1 MRLLRRTLAFFTL
14 VSTLV
19 LSSCSSLDSAEF
31 PPLPDAQGAP
41 APSTAV
47 QREIYAESLE
57 LLDEIAVKGRAPKTG
72 YDRAKFGKGWKDPDR
87 NGCDARND
95 ILSRDLVD
103 VTYKS
108 AARPCVVLRGRF
120 DDPYTGKTIEFKRG
134 QGTSTAV
141 QIDHVVALSDSWQK
155 GAQSWDADTR
165 LEFANDP
172 LNLLAS
178 DGPTNAAKGDKD
190 AASWLPPNKN
200 FRCDYVSRQTQ
211 VKAKY
216 GVWMTKAEH
225 AAIGKLL
232 NSCI

>member
-19 LSSCSSLDSAEF
+19 LSSCTSLDSAEF

-108 AARPCVVLRGRF
+108 AARPCVVLRGRL

-225 AAIGKLL
+225 AVIGKLL

>member
-1 MRLLRRTLAFFTL
+1 M
-14 VSTLV
+14 
-19 LSSCSSLDSAEF
+19 EF
-31 PPLPDAQGAP
+31 PPLPDAQAAP
-41 APSTAV
+41 TPSTAE
-47 QREIYAESLE
+47 QGDIYAESLE
-57 LLDEIAVKGRAPKTG
+57 LLNEVTVKGRAPKTG
-72 YDRAKFGKGWKDPDR
+72 YERAEFGKGWKDPDR

-108 AARPCVVLRGRF
+108 AKRPCVVLSGKF
-120 DDPYTGKTIEFKRG
+120 DDPYTGKTIDFKRG

-155 GAQSWDADTR
+155 GAQRWDADTR

-178 DGPTNAAKGDKD
+178 DGPTNASKGDKD
-190 AASWLPPNKN
+190 AASWLPPNKS
-200 FRCDYVSRQTQ
+200 FRCAYVSRQTQ

-216 GVWMTKAEH
+216 DVWMTKAEH
-225 AAIGKLL
+225 AAIGNILK
-232 NSCI
+232 SCI

>member
-141 QIDHVVALSDSWQK
+141 QIDHVLSASHSELKDIIAGQNVSGINSTRNAL
-155 GAQSWDADTR
+155 
-165 LEFANDP
+165 
-172 LNLLAS
+172 
-178 DGPTNAAKGDKD
+178 
-190 AASWLPPNKN
+190 
-200 FRCDYVSRQTQ
+200 
-211 VKAKY
+211 
-216 GVWMTKAEH
+216 GVRA
-225 AAIGKLL
+225 
-232 NSCI
+232 